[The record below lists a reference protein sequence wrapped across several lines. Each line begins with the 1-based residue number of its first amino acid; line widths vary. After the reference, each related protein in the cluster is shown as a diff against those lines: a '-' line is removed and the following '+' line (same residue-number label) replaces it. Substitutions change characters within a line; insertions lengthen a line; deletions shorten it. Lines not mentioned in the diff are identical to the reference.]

1 MNKTNEI
8 RKDFCP
14 RCHSSK
20 MKSWNE
26 LGEEEKMLAEKSYA
40 SAEFTIEQR
49 KKHYFCV
56 RCWYEQFS
64 HGEIV

>member
-1 MNKTNEI
+1 MNQINEI
-8 RKDFCP
+8 GKDFCP

-26 LGEEEKMLAEKSYA
+26 LSSEEKMLAEKLSA
-40 SAEFTIEQR
+40 SAEFSLEER
-49 KKHYFCV
+49 KKHRFCTK
-56 RCWYEQFS
+56 CWYEQFS